1 MNANGR
7 YLALYQSVTSNYG
20 AKGPKL
26 SLYVKAKRWLPIL
39 FLDEKEAIEMYKP
52 MALIYE

>member
-39 FLDEKEAIEMYKP
+39 FLGEKEAIEMYKP